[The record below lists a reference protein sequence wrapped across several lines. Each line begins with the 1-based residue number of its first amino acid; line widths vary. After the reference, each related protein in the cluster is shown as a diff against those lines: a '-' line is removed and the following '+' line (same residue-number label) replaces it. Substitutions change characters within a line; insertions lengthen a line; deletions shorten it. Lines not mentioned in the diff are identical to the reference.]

1 MKNLNRWALGWSV
14 VWIVLV
20 MLLIAQL
27 VLLSIPD
34 GDTILIGV
42 DSAAIVF
49 VLIRLRRSIA
59 VLRHQDK

>member
-1 MKNLNRWALGWSV
+1 LKNLNRWALGWSV

>member
-1 MKNLNRWALGWSV
+1 
-14 VWIVLV
+14 